1 MHHEGKKE
9 SPKGEFSDFRRI
21 FMILRFLRSRKK
33 SAPVKGAEKGYCV
46 TMTCA

>member
-1 MHHEGKKE
+1 MHNEDKKRKSEG
-9 SPKGEFSDFRRI
+9 RI
-21 FMILRFLRSRKK
+21 FGLSTYFMVLRFLRSRKK